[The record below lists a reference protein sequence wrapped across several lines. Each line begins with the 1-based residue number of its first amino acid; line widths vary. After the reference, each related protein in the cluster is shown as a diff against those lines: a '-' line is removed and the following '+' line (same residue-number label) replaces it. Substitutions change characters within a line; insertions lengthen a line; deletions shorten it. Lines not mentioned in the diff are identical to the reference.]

1 MSTSHPSMYSK
12 HLSNIQ
18 PLATGN
24 MLQTSKVHLIILFFT
39 VELHRS
45 ANIIQNNPSLTS
57 VKGIRIRNQR
67 YENLGDFCNSRG
79 IKLPLL

>member
-1 MSTSHPSMYSK
+1 MSTSRPSMYSK

-24 MLQTSKVHLIILFFT
+24 IKSTSNNTFCFT

-45 ANIIQNNPSLTS
+45 AAIIQNNPSLTS
-57 VKGIRIRNQR
+57 VKGIRIQ
-67 YENLGDFCNSRG
+67 ES
-79 IKLPLL
+79 KV

>member
-12 HLSNIQ
+12 YLSNIQ

-39 VELHRS
+39 VDLHRS
-45 ANIIQNNPSLTS
+45 AAIIQNNPSLTS
-57 VKGIRIRNQR
+57 VKGIRIQ
-67 YENLGDFCNSRG
+67 ES
-79 IKLPLL
+79 KV

>member
-1 MSTSHPSMYSK
+1 MSTSRPSMYSK

-24 MLQTSKVHLIILFFT
+24 MLQISKVHLIIFFFT

-45 ANIIQNNPSLTS
+45 AAIIQNNPSLTS
-57 VKGIRIRNQR
+57 VKGIRIQ
-67 YENLGDFCNSRG
+67 ES
-79 IKLPLL
+79 KV